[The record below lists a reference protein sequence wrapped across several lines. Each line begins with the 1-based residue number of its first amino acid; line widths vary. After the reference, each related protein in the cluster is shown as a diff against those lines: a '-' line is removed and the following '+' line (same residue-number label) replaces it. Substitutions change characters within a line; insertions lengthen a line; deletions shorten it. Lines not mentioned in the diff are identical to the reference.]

1 MFNHRFI
8 QWYPLLDYSKMFIIS
23 LIVFFSPPLFHFLV
37 YFTLILFFFS
47 SFLPLF
53 FFTFFLLRNG
63 KMGMGVVAWGR
74 EEKLSSDKFESSK
87 IILVIH
93 CLGRIHIDV

>member
-1 MFNHRFI
+1 
-8 QWYPLLDYSKMFIIS
+8 
-23 LIVFFSPPLFHFLV
+23 
-37 YFTLILFFFS
+37 
-47 SFLPLF
+47 
-53 FFTFFLLRNG
+53 
-63 KMGMGVVAWGR
+63 MGMGVVAWGR